1 MLLMVLNWPRM
12 LMKSWL
18 IPALFMDEL
27 WVVSILDATASMG
40 CNALSIVKLSLLMY
54 HLLMHANPKL
64 KIIIQDN
71 DWFHQVRL
79 LTNHIL
85 YCTGNSSLCCQIL
98 RQYLVSMF
106 LYHEHSFLILS
117 CSSMRYVKPCESAHH
132 GLSPDA
138 P

>member
-1 MLLMVLNWPRM
+1 
-12 LMKSWL
+12 
-18 IPALFMDEL
+18 
-27 WVVSILDATASMG
+27 MG
-40 CNALSIVKLSLLMY
+40 CNALSIVKLGLLMC
-54 HLLMHANPKL
+54 HLLMHTNPKL

-79 LTNHIL
+79 LTNHVL
-85 YCTGNSSLCCQIL
+85 YCTGNSLLCCQIL

-106 LYHEHSFLILS
+106 LYCEHLFLILS

-138 P
+138 PLKYEHMEKVDTICLIGIAYQLLKEAANR